1 MLAVGMADGNVAVY
15 NLQKNTGKP
24 TYISTAKNGKHQD
37 MVWQVNYLQFVYHG
51 FGRAKI
57 CNAGLVLDSSQFW
70 LLPQL
75 PRKMMLASKVVKME

>member
-37 MVWQVNYLQFVYHG
+37 MVWQV
-51 FGRAKI
+51 
-57 CNAGLVLDSSQFW
+57 C
-70 LLPQL
+70 
-75 PRKMMLASKVVKME
+75 